1 MKTVT
6 LPFPWFGLAVA
17 TRAMLGA
24 GVGLLLSQK
33 LSNARR
39 RQVGWTLLS
48 VGAASTLPIM
58 LRVFRREP
66 VTSTA
71 L

>member
-6 LPFPWFGLAVA
+6 LPFPWFGFAVG
-17 TRAMLGA
+17 TRAMLG
-24 GVGLLLSQK
+24 VGLGMLLSQK
-33 LSNARR
+33 MSGARR

-58 LRVFRREP
+58 FRVFRREP
-66 VTSTA
+66 AAAAA